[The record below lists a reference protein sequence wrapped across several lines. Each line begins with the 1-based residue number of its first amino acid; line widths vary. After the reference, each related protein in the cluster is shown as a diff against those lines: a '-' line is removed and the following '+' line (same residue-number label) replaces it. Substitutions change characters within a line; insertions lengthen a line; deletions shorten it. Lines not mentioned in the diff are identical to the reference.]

1 MEEQPD
7 LAISVDLGTTFTGV
21 AWMRRGAPVQ
31 IVSDWPGSDDRGDR
45 KVPTTLIYNADGSIS
60 SWGFMCA
67 DDDDTTPTKTRR
79 DFFKIFLDPDM
90 LAGAHQQGLSNAP
103 RSVDEARQFVSDY
116 LRKVYAHLKDSIE
129 MRMGIKHVGGWK
141 SMAVTF
147 LFSVPTTW
155 TSMAITNV
163 FKGAIHD
170 AGFGIEGPRHSALV
184 DLTESEAAA
193 VATLKTGTINLRTNN
208 IFLTVDAGGGTTDLA
223 LMRVTSTDANFPQMA
238 PVAAVSG
245 VGVGSS
251 LIDRAFAR
259 LVAQRLAANP
269 DFKLPADFA
278 ARMARSPGFKSVKH
292 KFGERVYM
300 QQVYRILMEGVG
312 YDVSHAGLQ
321 VENGRM
327 LFSLSVLFTMGT
339 HWWLIRS
346 RQEIQTLFDVQI
358 EAITRRIRERLDW
371 LAERGHRE
379 QVEYVILS
387 GGLGSSAYVRE
398 MLQQHLTNLQHANAR
413 NIIVIPSQEPQLV
426 VARGVLE
433 NKRQTM
439 ESGNRSVLSSWIARA
454 SYGVIVQE
462 VYSPAKHFDEDV
474 RLDPF
479 ESGKKWATNQIQWL
493 IKKGDQV
500 SPDTP
505 IVHSFEI
512 RLKEGDTTRAWDA
525 EIVVSNNEPD
535 WLPRSLKQAGAMK
548 LCSVKSNLAGIQ
560 QHQLVLKEKRGTC
573 FRRGVKFYI
582 CRFDVRVIVAPADL
596 RFELWFGGTKFS
608 GNHQPIAVQWNAAG
622 AQMSSS

>member
-67 DDDDTTPTKTRR
+67 DDDDTSPAKTRR

-90 LAGAHQQGLSNAP
+90 LAGAQQQGLSNAP

-170 AGFGIEGPRHSALV
+170 AGFGTEGPRHSALV

-193 VATLKTGTINLRTNN
+193 VATLKTGAIDLKTNN

-223 LMRVTSTDANFPQMA
+223 LMRVTSTDANFPQMS

-269 DFKLPADFA
+269 DFKLPIDFA
-278 ARMARSPGFKSVKH
+278 ARMARSPGFKNVKH

-312 YDVSHAGLQ
+312 YDVNHAGLQ

-327 LFSLSVLFTMGT
+327 LFSL
-339 HWWLIRS
+339 
-346 RQEIQTLFDVQI
+346 QEIQALFDVQI

-371 LAERGHRE
+371 LTEKGHRE
-379 QVEYVILS
+379 QVEYIILS

-398 MLQQHLTNLQHANAR
+398 MLQQHLTSLQHPNAR

-433 NKRQTM
+433 NKRQMM
-439 ESGNRSVLSSWIARA
+439 EPGNKSVLSNWIARA

-474 RLDPF
+474 RVDPF
-479 ESGKKWATNQIQWL
+479 ETGKKWAINQIQWL
-493 IKKGDQV
+493 IKKGDKV
-500 SPDTP
+500 SPDAP
-505 IVHSFEI
+505 IAHSFEI

-525 EIVVSNNEPD
+525 EIVVSNNESD
-535 WLPRSLKQAGAMK
+535 WLPRSLRQAGAMK

-608 GNHQPIAVQWNAAG
+608 GNHQPIAVQWNAAEE
-622 AQMSSS
+622 QMSSS